1 MDDHAVHPAEA
12 SRATRAP
19 SPLTIVL
26 GLVLIGHAVL
36 VLAGVVE
43 AAPWVPVVEC
53 VAACAIGLSHLRRV
67 AQQASA
73 PEDGSAGFG
82 APIVPARVGAAAEP
96 AERPART

>member
-1 MDDHAVHPAEA
+1 MNDDALHPAQA
-12 SRATRAP
+12 SRATRAT

-53 VAACAIGLSHLRRV
+53 VVACAIGLCHLRRV
-67 AQQASA
+67 AQQGPASDDA
-73 PEDGSAGFG
+73 QPGFG
-82 APIVPARVGAAAEP
+82 APIVPARVGAVTEP
-96 AERPART
+96 TERVART

>member
-1 MDDHAVHPAEA
+1 MDDDAVHPAEA
-12 SRATRAP
+12 SRATRAT

-53 VAACAIGLSHLRRV
+53 VVACAIGLSHLRRV
-67 AQQASA
+67 AQQGSVA
-73 PEDGSAGFG
+73 EDGQAGFG
-82 APIVPARVGAAAEP
+82 APIVPARVGAATEP
-96 AERPART
+96 VERVART